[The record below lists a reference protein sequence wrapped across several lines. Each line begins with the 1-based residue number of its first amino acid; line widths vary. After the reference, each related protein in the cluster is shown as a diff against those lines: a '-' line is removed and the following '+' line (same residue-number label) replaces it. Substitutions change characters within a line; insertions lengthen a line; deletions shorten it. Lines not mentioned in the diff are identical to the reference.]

1 MRGKE
6 EKEEEW
12 EWEETNLYS
21 DFTTSSSTSFFSFL
35 SPSRLVTMHL
45 LALLFFA
52 GEAPFPASLAPGE
65 RGRYTYGDKGER
77 RREKCERKEVKLGG
91 RRKLEVGGGRGGGQT
106 HCSFVRSF
114 ECNGAASPSPP
125 STAILTRE
133 KRTGALRRGR

>member
-1 MRGKE
+1 MRWKE

-35 SPSRLVTMHL
+35 SPSMHL
-45 LALLFFA
+45 LALLFFT

-91 RRKLEVGGGRGGGQT
+91 RRKLEVGGRKRKRRRPDPL
-106 HCSFVRSF
+106 FVRSF
-114 ECNGAASPSPP
+114 V
-125 STAILTRE
+125 
-133 KRTGALRRGR
+133 

>member
-1 MRGKE
+1 MRWKE

-21 DFTTSSSTSFFSFL
+21 DFTTSSSTSFSSFL

-45 LALLFFA
+45 LALLSFT

-91 RRKLEVGGGRGGGQT
+91 RRKLEVGGRKRKRRRPDPL
-106 HCSFVRSF
+106 FVRSF
-114 ECNGAASPSPP
+114 V
-125 STAILTRE
+125 
-133 KRTGALRRGR
+133 